1 MFFGQK
7 NSIVRKEQL
16 QKDITKQGFSL
27 NLFQGKE
34 DNLAFFKI
42 GNIGRTYRHMQRYR
56 QIITVLFKYGFGD
69 LIDALKIEQ
78 YIEIGLQMIS
88 RKRREKIETL
98 SRAVRVRMV
107 LEELGPTFLKM
118 GQILSTRPDLLPVE
132 FMQELSKLQDEVP
145 PFSYPEA
152 EAVIKE
158 ELQKPVKQI
167 FSSFTEQPLA
177 AASIGQV
184 HQAKTPDGK
193 NVVVKIQRPGIQ
205 RTIEVDLEIM
215 MHLASLMER
224 HLEGWDIQHP
234 TRVVEE
240 FAHTLERELDYTLE
254 AAHTERFARQFEDEP
269 AVYVPQ
275 VYREATTSRVLTM
288 EHISGVKASDIDRL
302 EKEGLDRSEIARQG
316 LNLIMKQIF
325 VHGFFHADPHPGNIF
340 VLPDNVICY
349 IDFGMMGRLDLETRE
364 RFADLIM
371 SIVHR
376 DEREAAKA
384 LLRLTLSEEEPDYSA
399 LQRDA
404 AEFMDKHCYR
414 PLKDVELGP
423 LLHQL
428 LAIAT
433 RHRLGI
439 PPGLFLMIKAL
450 STVEGLGRML
460 DPDLDVIE
468 QAAPFIKRIQL
479 NRIHPGRIGKDM
491 LDSGTDLIHL
501 LKDIPGEVRTI
512 LKLARQGKVKMEFE
526 HCGLEPMIAANDRI
540 SNRLSFAVV
549 LASLVIGS
557 GLIVLSDIPPKW
569 HEIPVIGLIGFL
581 FAGFMGFWLLISI
594 IRSGRM

>member
-1 MFFGQK
+1 MFFKTG
-7 NSIVRKEQL
+7 
-16 QKDITKQGFSL
+16 D
-27 NLFQGKE
+27 
-34 DNLAFFKI
+34 
-42 GNIGRTYRHMQRYR
+42 IGRTYRHMQRYR
-56 QIITVLFKYGFGD
+56 QILTVLFKYGFGD
-69 LIDALKIEQ
+69 LVVALKIEQ
-78 YIEIGLQMIS
+78 YLEIGLQMIS
-88 RKRREKIETL
+88 SKRREKIETL

-118 GQILSTRPDLLPVE
+118 GQILSTRPDILPVE

-145 PFSYPEA
+145 PFPYSEVQA
-152 EAVIKE
+152 TIQKE
-158 ELQKPVKQI
+158 FNKSVGQK
-167 FSSFTEQPLA
+167 FSSFDEQPLA

-184 HQAKTPDGK
+184 HKAKMPDGK

-205 RTIEVDLEIM
+205 RTIKVDLEIM
-215 MHLASLMER
+215 MHLAGLMEL
-224 HLEGWDIQHP
+224 HLEGWDIQRP
-234 TRVVEE
+234 TRIVEE
-240 FAHTLERELDYTLE
+240 FARTLEKELDYTLE
-254 AAHTERFARQFEDEP
+254 AAHMERFARQFEDEP

-288 EHISGVKASDIDRL
+288 EHISGIKASDIDRL

-316 LNLIMKQIF
+316 LILIMKQIF

-376 DEREAAKA
+376 DEREATKV
-384 LLRLTLSEEEPDYSA
+384 LLRLTLSEEEPNYPA
-399 LQRDA
+399 LQRDT

-414 PLKDVELGP
+414 PLKDVDLGA

-428 LAIAT
+428 LEMAT
-433 RHRLGI
+433 KHRLGV
-439 PPGLFLMIKAL
+439 PPDLFLMIKAL
-450 STVEGLGRML
+450 STVEGLGRIL

-468 QAAPFIKRIQL
+468 QATPFIKHIQL
-479 NRIHPGRIGKDM
+479 NRIHPRRIAKDM
-491 LDSGTDLIHL
+491 ASSGTDLFHL

-512 LKLARQGKVKMEFE
+512 LKLARQGKVKIEFE
-526 HCGLEPMIAANDRI
+526 HRGLEPMIAANDRI

-557 GLIVLSDIPPKW
+557 GLIVLSGVPPRW

-581 FAGFMGFWLLISI
+581 VAGAMGFWLLISI
-594 IRSGRM
+594 MRSGRM

>member
-1 MFFGQK
+1 
-7 NSIVRKEQL
+7 
-16 QKDITKQGFSL
+16 L
-27 NLFQGKE
+27 NLFTGNE
-34 DNLAFFKI
+34 DNVTFFKA
-42 GNIGRTYRHMQRYR
+42 GDVGRTYRHMQRYR
-56 QIITVLFKYGFGD
+56 QILTVLFKYGFGD
-69 LIDALKIEQ
+69 LVVALKIEQ
-78 YIEIGLQMIS
+78 YLEIGLQMIS

-118 GQILSTRPDLLPVE
+118 GQILSTRPDILPVE

-145 PFSYPEA
+145 PFPYSEVKA
-152 EAVIKE
+152 TIQKE
-158 ELQKPVKQI
+158 LNKSVGQK
-167 FSSFTEQPLA
+167 FSSFDEQPLA

-184 HQAKTPDGK
+184 HKAKMPDGK

-205 RTIEVDLEIM
+205 RTIKVDLEIM
-215 MHLASLMER
+215 MHLAGLMEL
-224 HLEGWDIQHP
+224 HLEGWDIQRP
-234 TRVVEE
+234 TRIVEE
-240 FAHTLERELDYTLE
+240 FARTLEKELDYTLE
-254 AAHTERFARQFEDEP
+254 AAHMERFARQFEDEP

-288 EHISGVKASDIDRL
+288 EHISGIKASDIDRL

-316 LNLIMKQIF
+316 LILIMKQIF

-376 DEREAAKA
+376 DEREATKV
-384 LLRLTLSEEEPDYSA
+384 LLRLTLSEEEPNYPA
-399 LQRDA
+399 LQKDT

-414 PLKDVELGP
+414 PLKDVELGA

-428 LAIAT
+428 LEMAT
-433 RHRLGI
+433 RHRLGV
-439 PPGLFLMIKAL
+439 PPDLFLMIKAL
-450 STVEGLGRML
+450 STVEGLGRIL

-468 QAAPFIKRIQL
+468 QATPFIKHIQL
-479 NRIHPGRIGKDM
+479 NRIHPRRIAKDM
-491 LDSGTDLIHL
+491 ASSGTDLFHL

-512 LKLARQGKVKMEFE
+512 LKLARQGKVKIEFE
-526 HCGLEPMIAANDRI
+526 HRGLEPMIAANDRI

-557 GLIVLSDIPPKW
+557 GLIVLSGIPPKW

-581 FAGFMGFWLLISI
+581 VAGAMGFWLLISI
-594 IRSGRM
+594 MRSGRM

>member
-1 MFFGQK
+1 
-7 NSIVRKEQL
+7 
-16 QKDITKQGFSL
+16 L
-27 NLFQGKE
+27 NLFPGKE
-34 DNLAFFKI
+34 DNLAILKI
-42 GNIGRTYRHMQRYR
+42 GSVGRTYRHMQRYR
-56 QIITVLFKYGFGD
+56 QILTVLLKYGFGD
-69 LIDALKIEQ
+69 MVDALKIEQ
-78 YIEIGLQMIS
+78 YLEIGLQLFS
-88 RKRREKIETL
+88 RKHREKIETL

-107 LEELGPTFLKM
+107 LEELGPTFIKM

-132 FMQELSKLQDEVP
+132 FIQELPKLQDEVP
-145 PFSYPEA
+145 PFPFPEV
-152 EAVIKE
+152 EAVVKE
-158 ELQKPVKQI
+158 ELQKSIDQV
-167 FSSFTEQPLA
+167 FSSFEKQPLA

-184 HQAKTPDGK
+184 HQARTLDGK
-193 NVVVKIQRPGIQ
+193 NVVVKIQRPGI
-205 RTIEVDLEIM
+205 RRIIKVDLEIM
-215 MHLASLMER
+215 MHLAGLMER
-224 HLEGWDIQHP
+224 HLEGWDIQRP

-254 AAHTERFARQFEDEP
+254 AAYMERFARQFEDEH

-288 EHISGVKASDIDRL
+288 EHIDGVKASDIDRL
-302 EKEGLDRSEIARQG
+302 EKEGLDRIKIAKKG
-316 LNLIMKQIF
+316 LVLIMKQIF
-325 VHGFFHADPHPGNIF
+325 EHGFFHADSHPGNIF

-349 IDFGMMGRLDLETRE
+349 IDFGMMGRLELEARE

-384 LLRLTLSEEEPDYSA
+384 LLRLTLSEEGPDYPA
-399 LQRDA
+399 LQRDT
-404 AEFMDKHCYR
+404 AEFMDQHCYR

-428 LAIAT
+428 LEMAK

-439 PPGLFLMIKAL
+439 PPDLFLMIKAL
-450 STVEGLGRML
+450 STVEGLGRAL

-468 QAAPFIKRIQL
+468 QAAPFMKRIQL
-479 NRIHPGRIGKDM
+479 NRIHPRRITKDM
-491 LDSGTDLIHL
+491 ANSGTDLFHL

-526 HCGLEPMIAANDRI
+526 HRGLEPMIAANDRI
-540 SNRLSFAVV
+540 SNRLSFSVV

-557 GLIVLSDIPPKW
+557 GLIVLSGIPPKW

-581 FAGFMGFWLLISI
+581 VAGAMGFWLLISI
-594 IRSGRM
+594 MRSGRM

>member
-1 MFFGQK
+1 
-7 NSIVRKEQL
+7 
-16 QKDITKQGFSL
+16 
-27 NLFQGKE
+27 
-34 DNLAFFKI
+34 
-42 GNIGRTYRHMQRYR
+42 MQRYR
-56 QIITVLFKYGFGD
+56 QILAVLFKYGFGD

-78 YIEIGLQMIS
+78 YLEIGLQMIS
-88 RKRREKIETL
+88 RKRREKIGTL

-107 LEELGPTFLKM
+107 LEELGPTFLKL

-132 FMQELSKLQDEVP
+132 FMQELTKLQDEVP
-145 PFSYPEA
+145 PFPFPEV
-152 EAVIKE
+152 EAVVKE
-158 ELQKPVKQI
+158 ELQKPIDQL
-167 FSSFTEQPLA
+167 FSSFDEKPLA

-184 HQAKTPDGK
+184 HQARMPDGK

-215 MHLASLMER
+215 THLAGLMEH
-224 HLEGWDIQHP
+224 HLEGWDIQRP

-240 FAHTLERELDYTLE
+240 FAHTLEKELDYTLE

-275 VYREATTSRVLTM
+275 VYREVTTSRVLTM
-288 EHISGVKASDIDRL
+288 EHISGIKASDIDRL

-316 LNLIMKQIF
+316 LILIMKQIF

-340 VLPDNVICY
+340 VLPDNVLCY

-384 LLRLTLSEEEPDYSA
+384 LLRLTLSEEEPDYPA
-399 LQRDA
+399 FQRDT
-404 AEFMDKHCYR
+404 AEFMDQHCYR

-428 LAIAT
+428 LEMAKK
-433 RHRLGI
+433 HRLGI
-439 PPGLFLMIKAL
+439 PPDLFLMIKAL
-450 STVEGLGRML
+450 STVEGLGRAL
-460 DPDLDVIE
+460 DPNLDVIE
-468 QAAPFIKRIQL
+468 QAAPFMKRIQL
-479 NRIHPGRIGKDM
+479 NRIHPRRIGKDM
-491 LDSGTDLIHL
+491 VDSGTDLFYL

-512 LKLARQGKVKMEFE
+512 LKLVRQGKVKMEFE
-526 HCGLEPMIAANDRI
+526 HRGLEPMIAANDRI

-557 GLIVLSDIPPKW
+557 GLIVLSGVPPKW
-569 HEIPVIGLIGFL
+569 NEIPVIGLIGFMV
-581 FAGFMGFWLLISI
+581 AGAMGFWLLISI
-594 IRSGRM
+594 MRSGRM